1 LNEYKILIEQ
11 LFKKAAKNSITDME
25 AYFREGERFSVNI
38 YKGEIEDYKLSNS
51 IGLGFRGFYNGKI
64 GYSYTEKVSEDS
76 FDMLIKDV
84 KENATINDS
93 EDYEV
98 IYEGSK
104 HYENVKT
111 YNEELDKVTEVEKI
125 QFAKDMEK
133 YAYEL
138 DKRVK
143 ACQGCL
149 FSSGTSNVIIMN
161 NKGLYLN
168 EKSNGAFSY
177 IFLAVGDDKEI
188 STGFEFVISNDFTKY
203 NAKNMA
209 TKAVNDAIK
218 MLGAKSIKS
227 GNRKI
232 LLEARI
238 SADLLATIQGIFS
251 ARAVQKGV
259 SMLKGKLNKQVA
271 NKCVTLVDNPF
282 LENGSASSAFDG
294 EGVATKYKKIIENG
308 ILKTYLY
315 NLKTAIKDGVESTGN
330 ASRDSYKSTIG
341 IAPSNLYFDRGDKTF
356 AQLVEEV
363 KDGVY
368 ITDLDGMHSGFS
380 TISGDFSLGAKGFL
394 IENGKLSYAINQI
407 TVSGNYFELLNNIES
422 VGNDLLF
429 SSSGTGSPSLIIKD
443 LAIAGE

>member
-1 LNEYKILIEQ
+1 LNEYKELIEK
-11 LFKKAAKNSITDME
+11 LFQKAAKNNITDME
-25 AYFREGERFSVNI
+25 AYFREGESFSVNI
-38 YKGEIEDYKLSNS
+38 FKGEIEDYKLSNS

-84 KENATINDS
+84 KENASINDS
-93 EDYEV
+93 EDYDV
-98 IYEGSK
+98 IYEGDK
-104 HYENVKT
+104 HYETVKT
-111 YNEELDKVTEVEKI
+111 YNEDLDKVTEIEKI

-133 YAYEL
+133 YAYEA

-161 NKGLYLN
+161 NKGLFLN

-177 IFLAVGDDKEI
+177 IFLTVGNEKKI

-203 NAKNMA
+203 SAKDMA
-209 TKAVNDAIK
+209 NKAVNDAIK
-218 MLGAKSIKS
+218 MLNAKPIKS

-232 LLEARI
+232 LLEART

-251 ARAVQKGV
+251 ARAVQKGI
-259 SMLKGKLNKQVA
+259 SMLKGKLNKPIA
-271 NKCVTLVDNPF
+271 SDCVTIVDNPF

-294 EGVATKYKKIIENG
+294 EGVATKYKKIIEHG
-308 ILKTYLY
+308 VLKTYLH
-315 NLKTAIKDGVESTGN
+315 NLKTAKIDGVKSTGN
-330 ASRDSYKSTIG
+330 ASRGSYKSTIG
-341 IAPSNLYFDRGDKTF
+341 VAPSNLYFDKGDKSF
-356 AQLVEEV
+356 NQLVKEV
-363 KDGVY
+363 GDGVY
-368 ITDLDGMHSGFS
+368 ITELEGMHSGFN

-394 IENGKLSYAINQI
+394 IQNGKLEHAINQI
-407 TVSGNYFELLNNIES
+407 TISGNYFTLLNNIEE
-422 VGNDLLF
+422 VGSDLLF
-429 SSSGTGSPSLIIKD
+429 STSGTGSPSLIISN